1 LCPCYNIH
9 MNSKTLMYVPMVAT
23 LTLIIT
29 LCVCGLIFKVVLA

>member
-1 LCPCYNIH
+1 
-9 MNSKTLMYVPMVAT
+9 MNNNTLMYVPMVAT